1 MRDRERAAQV
11 VRFWRT
17 IEMFSPQSVPKL
29 TPAWERQDTTQV
41 VLDVARNEP
50 PPWRAPHPLAG
61 RRPREGKTW
70 QFTVY
75 GGLYDVAAARAALI
89 TAFGE
94 DSVPADA
101 RGSDGETALFAFTL
115 DAEGCLVENSATLA
129 ACAWAISRLKS
140 PGPRDRKWLDG
151 FERHEREFVAGLNKL
166 VPPKRAHGPA
176 KPAGN
181 GAAKSALA
189 TAGKVVSEQAK
200 SAAKDAVTA
209 GAKATGAAV
218 TTAVGAGVGA
228 IVGPVVGGIAGAV
241 AGTFA
246 EKLLTPRTSSEAAD
260 VGPNPTVPR
269 LRMTTSALHAFVTE
283 LASALGLTDVL
294 DARGV
299 RVFCT
304 QVPVAKADQAG
315 EQNFL
320 NSFIAA
326 DLAEIEDAVRAGD
339 VGAGLATY
347 LAEVPAGGRVDV
359 RGVRDPLIRSTTP
372 DRIPGGRWPTA
383 VSRPLV
389 ISQQFAVNQILSEL
403 RDDAGLFAVNGP
415 PGTGKTTMLRDVLA
429 AIVVER
435 ATRLAAIKNPLD
447 AFTDVIEPVALGPRY
462 SPAVRGLRPELA
474 GFEVVVA
481 TASNDAA
488 ANVTAEIPAVDAV
501 RGAEDAALAI
511 DYFTDLASHV
521 LGGPAWGMVAA
532 ALGNMKKR
540 SGFAGRF
547 WWGEGARQA
556 TNGTEEPS
564 STEAQT
570 VEQDDESGNVGLL
583 NLMKQVRADSSII
596 EDWATAVAVFI
607 DARTE
612 VDRLAAA
619 RQRVANAITEFAS
632 LQEAVRTAEGML
644 QRSRAACDQCNADLR
659 HATDQWHGAN
669 RGYQEADEEYEDWP
683 RHKPGFWVSLAT
695 GFRAGREWHSQH
707 GKLRKA

>member
-1 MRDRERAAQV
+1 MWILGHPASMHRCPSVDVPGNAGLVAGQWRIVAVQRAQSSIAALPTGVGEGRLIASLRVGSARRSGSILVRRRVEFHAGMFPCGPTCRRLRGRREWRGAILVRDRERAAQV

-218 TTAVGAGVGA
+218 TTAVGAGGGA

-299 RVFCT
+299 RVF
-304 QVPVAKADQAG
+304 
-315 EQNFL
+315 
-320 NSFIAA
+320 
-326 DLAEIEDAVRAGD
+326 
-339 VGAGLATY
+339 
-347 LAEVPAGGRVDV
+347 
-359 RGVRDPLIRSTTP
+359 
-372 DRIPGGRWPTA
+372 
-383 VSRPLV
+383 
-389 ISQQFAVNQILSEL
+389 
-403 RDDAGLFAVNGP
+403 
-415 PGTGKTTMLRDVLA
+415 
-429 AIVVER
+429 
-435 ATRLAAIKNPLD
+435 
-447 AFTDVIEPVALGPRY
+447 
-462 SPAVRGLRPELA
+462 
-474 GFEVVVA
+474 
-481 TASNDAA
+481 
-488 ANVTAEIPAVDAV
+488 
-501 RGAEDAALAI
+501 
-511 DYFTDLASHV
+511 
-521 LGGPAWGMVAA
+521 
-532 ALGNMKKR
+532 
-540 SGFAGRF
+540 
-547 WWGEGARQA
+547 
-556 TNGTEEPS
+556 
-564 STEAQT
+564 
-570 VEQDDESGNVGLL
+570 
-583 NLMKQVRADSSII
+583 
-596 EDWATAVAVFI
+596 
-607 DARTE
+607 
-612 VDRLAAA
+612 
-619 RQRVANAITEFAS
+619 
-632 LQEAVRTAEGML
+632 
-644 QRSRAACDQCNADLR
+644 
-659 HATDQWHGAN
+659 
-669 RGYQEADEEYEDWP
+669 
-683 RHKPGFWVSLAT
+683 
-695 GFRAGREWHSQH
+695 
-707 GKLRKA
+707 